1 MLDELKKIYEAM
13 FQRDVPTLVNT
24 DIPDDKLIEL
34 LKNAIIEGRPLTLD
48 DLAEVVGEFDLIEL

>member
-13 FQRDVPTLVNT
+13 FQSDIPVLVNT
-24 DIPDDKLIEL
+24 SIPDDKLIEL
-34 LKNAIIEGRPLTLD
+34 LKNAIIEGRPLTLG